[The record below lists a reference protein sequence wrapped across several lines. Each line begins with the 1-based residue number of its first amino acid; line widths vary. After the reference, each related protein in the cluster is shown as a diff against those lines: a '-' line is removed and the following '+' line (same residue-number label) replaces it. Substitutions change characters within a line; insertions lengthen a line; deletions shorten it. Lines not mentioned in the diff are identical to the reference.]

1 MLTEENSSGLVAE
14 AQEAI
19 NKYLMPGLGAR
30 NSIEHYSAT
39 SDMYEVYL
47 TAFDYNGPR
56 TTAATLADLYP
67 PETREA
73 VKILDV
79 AAGTGL
85 VGEELLALGFRQM
98 DALDPSEG
106 MLSKA
111 REKGIYSRLFNEAI
125 GDTRLPIDDGAYDA
139 LVVCGGM
146 GENQIPCSAI
156 QEMIRVVKP
165 GGYIV
170 NVTRVEHLDK
180 CSDYVGRLQPLMRRL
195 EDEGKWKSVSSS
207 TFPNFLRG
215 KEGLVL
221 VHQVL

>member
-1 MLTEENSSGLVAE
+1 MSMLTEENSSGLVAE

-39 SDMYEVYL
+39 SDMYEV
-47 TAFDYNGPR
+47 
-56 TTAATLADLYP
+56 
-67 PETREA
+67 
-73 VKILDV
+73 
-79 AAGTGL
+79 
-85 VGEELLALGFRQM
+85 LLALGFRQM

-111 REKGIYSRLFNEAI
+111 RERNLQQAFNEAI